1 MPVSWAFA
9 FIPFKFIESLNLIGI
24 LSPNYVKMT
33 NKYTLF
39 YNLINSKNYIY
50 SARKSIMFIDFS
62 INDLSEFL
70 DIRLSEDDLLKIY
83 EKQKTIL
90 EKSEYKKEIKNK
102 KYLTYY
108 FKNITT
114 KQERNLAIR
123 KAYNHNHSQVDIS
136 KYVKL
141 SESSISKIVNY
152 NV

>member
-1 MPVSWAFA
+1 
-9 FIPFKFIESLNLIGI
+9 
-24 LSPNYVKMT
+24 
-33 NKYTLF
+33 
-39 YNLINSKNYIY
+39 
-50 SARKSIMFIDFS
+50 MFIDFS

-102 KYLTYY
+102 KHLTYY

-123 KAYNHNHSQVDIS
+123 KAYNHSQVDIS